1 MERQPSLRA
10 PLEDGVFVKV
20 IPGELELAV
29 QGLFQ
34 LLSRTGNVSNRS
46 YRIQTTLQSCCRLHQ
61 LAVQYGDA
69 QDANWEKIELQAS
82 IGMAPEDARNVSKL
96 RAFVTHWSG
105 GKKVVCSET
114 FRTMSER

>member
-1 MERQPSLRA
+1 MELATGRGSHGTAALRSVKFSCTSIYTDIADSNGNISMAKCLERQPSLRA
-10 PLEDGVFVKV
+10 PLEGGVCVKV

-34 LLSRTGNVSNRS
+34 LLSRTGNVSNSS

-69 QDANWEKIELQAS
+69 QDANWEK
-82 IGMAPEDARNVSKL
+82 
-96 RAFVTHWSG
+96 
-105 GKKVVCSET
+105 
-114 FRTMSER
+114 